1 MEYLIDPEIEMKK
14 LFAAALFGLFG
25 FGLAA
30 AQNLIPDPTF
40 SSGVSG
46 WTVRAPDFTTRV
58 DWNEG
63 AGADGAPGFARLGGF
78 LGPGAAFA
86 TVCLPVE
93 AGTIYSWG
101 GFLRR
106 PMLSTTEFS
115 LSFFAGPSCGDPFL
129 LQVFGPAVV
138 SNANPNIW
146 YLRSGQDIVAPPLA
160 VSVAFEVE
168 LLTTAAT
175 PGNSFQVDFDNVY
188 FGRQGTG
195 PPTETVAVPTL
206 SSSAF
211 LLFAAALAAAAVWRL
226 TRR

>member
-1 MEYLIDPEIEMKK
+1 MKK
-14 LFAAALFGLFG
+14 LFAAALFGLVG
-25 FGLAA
+25 FNIAA

-58 DWNEG
+58 DWNDG
-63 AGADGAPGFARLGGF
+63 AGADGAPGFASMVGF
-78 LGPGAAFA
+78 RGPGAAFA
-86 TVCLPVE
+86 TICLPVE
-93 AGTIYSWG
+93 AGTSYSWG
-101 GFLRR
+101 GFLRQ
-106 PMLSTTEFS
+106 PMPSSTEFD
-115 LSFFAGPSCGDPFL
+115 LVFYAGSSCDGQFL
-129 LQVFGPAVV
+129 LQIFSPPVG
-138 SNANPNIW
+138 SNADPSAW

-168 LLTTAAT
+168 LNTAAAT
-175 PGNSFQVDFDNVY
+175 PGNSFSVDFDNVY

-206 SSSAF
+206 STSAF
-211 LLFAAALAAAAVWRL
+211 LLLTAALAAAAVWRL